1 MIEAGSGVYGEGQGD
16 YELTMSIPCDVRFAE
31 TVRELAVHAARHAGC
46 SDARAQAFGR
56 EVEEAARGQIAHC
69 SGDAGLPLVFRRT
82 TGPVEVLVN
91 GRTLSATP

>member
-1 MIEAGSGVYGEGQGD
+1 MNDASSGAHGEGQSD
-16 YELTMSIPCDVRFAE
+16 YELTVSIPCDLRFTE
-31 TVRELAVHAARHAGC
+31 TVRELAVHAAKHAGC

-56 EVEEAARGQIAHC
+56 EVEEAARVHMGDV

-91 GRTLSATP
+91 GRTLSAAP